1 MLWSDNFMI
10 PYTTDRANLASEFIN
25 FFYDPKNAA
34 VLTTEIQYVSPVEG
48 TADALTAMGGDS
60 AKLVD
65 NPLVIPTDASLAQLS
80 IFGPL
85 DVQEETKF
93 NQRFAQIT
101 GSG

>member
-1 MLWSDNFMI
+1 
-10 PYTTDRANLASEFIN
+10 
-25 FFYDPKNAA
+25 
-34 VLTTEIQYVSPVEG
+34 
-48 TADALTAMGGDS
+48 MGGDA

-65 NPLVIPTDASLAQLS
+65 NPLVIPTDESLAELS

-85 DVQEETKF
+85 DVKEEEKF

>member
-1 MLWSDNFMI
+1 
-10 PYTTDRANLASEFIN
+10 
-25 FFYDPKNAA
+25 
-34 VLTTEIQYVSPVEG
+34 VEG
-48 TADALTAMGGDS
+48 TADALTAMGGDA

-65 NPLVIPTDASLAQLS
+65 NPLVIPTDESLAELS

-85 DVQEETKF
+85 DVKEEEKF